1 MYTVQTSTHGHDAP
15 VKLPVLDE
23 EDSDQ
28 IDVSGFS
35 GNLRRDDRD
44 NTRDC
49 WRMSD
54 GNNFRVR
61 SKTFIY
67 DKSKVVIFPRN
78 TVESFWLLCRLSYLF
93 CLTIYS

>member
-1 MYTVQTSTHGHDAP
+1 M
-15 VKLPVLDE
+15 LDE

-78 TVESFWLLCRLSYLF
+78 TVESFWLLCRLLFVLFNYLF
-93 CLTIYS
+93 IDSCWKASYEACCC

>member
-1 MYTVQTSTHGHDAP
+1 M
-15 VKLPVLDE
+15 LDE

-78 TVESFWLLCRLSYLF
+78 TVESFWLFFRLSYLF
-93 CLTIYS
+93 C